1 MSETVQS
8 LILNHF
14 RNGTAVGIVA
24 FNDNPYILSPMTDLD
39 SLDIRTT
46 VASRV
51 PGMAAGGTGIG
62 GGLQEC
68 HRVGT
73 PIYNLVFFLLLKPI
87 SIWPSIL
94 TK

>member
-24 FNDNPYILSPMTDLD
+24 FNDNPYVLSPMTDLD

-51 PGMAAGGTGIG
+51 PGIADGNTGIG
-62 GGLQEC
+62 GGLREC
-68 HRVGT
+68 QKVSP
-73 PIYNLVFFLLLKPI
+73 PINNLQYCMFEMKPYFTI
-87 SIWPSIL
+87 
-94 TK
+94 